1 MSDLHQH
8 IKGGKSAKEI
18 AKLMKVDVKTIEK
31 LMKGFNEKVDPADV
45 DDEASEDD
53 IRAADK
59 NIIYQMRKAIQLRGG
74 PRTGVKKKNIGYPFK
89 VIFLDKKKVEIKP
102 QIAQAIITKYN
113 SFRRPADKEEFQAKI
128 AKSYKDMLAAL
139 KESLDEG
146 TWTLPDTPKQKAQLK
161 KVMKKP
167 IILGKDGDDAVEIMY
182 GLIGDDGLLDD
193 LHNAGEKDPKGDAR
207 PLVRKY
213 MKKFGIKEDTIL
225 DRINQKIRENKNG

>member
-1 MSDLHQH
+1 M
-8 IKGGKSAKEI
+8 
-18 AKLMKVDVKTIEK
+18 
-31 LMKGFNEKVDPADV
+31 
-45 DDEASEDD
+45 
-53 IRAADK
+53 
-59 NIIYQMRKAIQLRGG
+59 QMRKVVSLRG
-74 PRTGVKKKNIGYPFK
+74 NFK
-89 VIFLDKKKVEIKP
+89 VEFLDGKKQKIDPKIALAVQSKFQQLKKP
-102 QIAQAIITKYN
+102 N
-113 SFRRPADKEEFQAKI
+113 DKEKFMTKV

-225 DRINQKIRENKNG
+225 DRISRKIQERKNG